1 MDNHTTSST
10 KTNQAAT
17 NIAPTATPNDE
28 DLHQINDPTEKEPTA
43 ESNKSI
49 PKGNHSAAREDAES
63 LEPGEIP
70 YLDSGVLMATE
81 APGSSKEA
89 SADPQLET
97 DPDED
102 SDEGSSS
109 SSLHATPIKNPR
121 GRKSKKKKREEATYL
136 AILVRSQKTLKGI
149 MNTRSKK
156 GTAPAPKRAIPT
168 QSN

>member
-1 MDNHTTSST
+1 MQNHMASST
-10 KTNQAAT
+10 KMNQAGT
-17 NIAPTATPNDE
+17 NITPTVIPDDE
-28 DLHQINDPTEKEPTA
+28 EPQQINEQTRKEPTF
-43 ESNKSI
+43 ESNKSN
-49 PKGNHSAAREDAES
+49 PKGNQPANREDTES

-70 YLDSGVLMATE
+70 HQDSGVLMATE

-89 SADPQLET
+89 SIDHHLET
-97 DPDED
+97 NPDEEA
-102 SDEGSSS
+102 DEGSSS

-136 AILVRSQKTLKGI
+136 AILEGSQKTLKGI

-156 GTAPAPKRAIPT
+156 GTAPASKGAKPT